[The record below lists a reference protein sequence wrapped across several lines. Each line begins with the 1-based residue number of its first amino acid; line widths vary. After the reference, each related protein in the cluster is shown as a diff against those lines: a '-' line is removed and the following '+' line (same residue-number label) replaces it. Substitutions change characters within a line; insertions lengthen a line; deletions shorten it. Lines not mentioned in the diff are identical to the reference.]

1 MSTWKVILAT
11 IVIYCAGL
19 VTGGL
24 WVRSAKAPRG
34 PEPSPAPFQG
44 PEFVQQR
51 FLDRMKRELNLAPA
65 QAQRLE
71 TIFRESRERM
81 RSWWEI
87 IGPDM
92 RAELKDVQEKIQ
104 AELTPPQREKFEQL
118 LKERRRLPGAMQGD
132 RRGRDHRPPGT
143 RPPARPAAEGA
154 STTAPPT
161 SISPPA
167 TTPQTPP
174 PAPNP

>member
-1 MSTWKVILAT
+1 VSTWKVILAT

-24 WVRSAKAPRG
+24 VVRSARTPKAS
-34 PEPSPAPFQG
+34 EVSPAPFQG

-51 FLDRMKRELNLAPA
+51 FLERMKRELALAPD

-71 TIFRESRERM
+71 AIFRDSRERM

-92 RAELKDVQEKIQ
+92 RAELKEVQEKIK
-104 AELTPPQREKFEQL
+104 AELTPAQREKFEQL
-118 LKERRRLPGAMQGD
+118 LKDRRHSPGALQGD
-132 RRGRDHRPPGT
+132 RRPRDRRPPGAHT
-143 RPPARPAAEGA
+143 APRPAGDDP
-154 STTAPPT
+154 SGGAPP
-161 SISPPA
+161 
-167 TTPQTPP
+167 PP
-174 PAPNP
+174 PVAPSNH